1 MTTVSEAVIMV
12 ALTAVVDLMIRTVRS
27 VARRQN

>member
-1 MTTVSEAVIMV
+1 VTTVSEAVIMV